1 MAAILDLKVKI
12 SSNHQNNINYELFGQ
27 KSPKKHIICSIVGQ
41 TIENVISNMVDG
53 GHFGF
58 WPLTEYARIFASGT
72 PTNFF
77 IQLS

>member
-1 MAAILDLKVKI
+1 MAAIMDLKFKI
-12 SSNHQNNINYELFGQ
+12 SSNHQNNINYEFFGQ
-27 KSPKKHIICSIVGQ
+27 KIPKNHILCSIVGK

-72 PTNFF
+72 PAHFF
-77 IQLS
+77 IQPS